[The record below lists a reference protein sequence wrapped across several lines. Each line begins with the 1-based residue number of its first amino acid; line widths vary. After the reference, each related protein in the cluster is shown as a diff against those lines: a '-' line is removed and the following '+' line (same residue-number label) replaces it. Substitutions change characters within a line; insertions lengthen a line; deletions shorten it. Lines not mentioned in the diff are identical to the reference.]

1 MMRQIKLFVI
11 PVFLLLVFV
20 CLITVFLPSQVM
32 VSKTITI
39 NADQETVAAEIRDFN
54 NWKNWFPLFQDKN
67 ISVHIR
73 QNHDTAYAILTAAN
87 QKKLVFTL
95 INASSEHINIILSGA
110 NNASENYEFILKTN
124 ANGETHITWNVNTK
138 LKWYPWKKLA
148 GVFMDK
154 IKGPQYE
161 AVLQNLKAASENPAH

>member
-1 MMRQIKLFVI
+1 MRQIKLFVI

-32 VSKTITI
+32 VSKTVTI

-54 NWKNWFPLFQDKN
+54 NWKSWFPLFRDKN
-67 ISVHIR
+67 ISVDIK
-73 QNHDTAYAILTAAN
+73 QNDDTAYAILTGAN
-87 QKKLVFTL
+87 QKKLVLIL
-95 INASSEHINIILSGA
+95 INALSGRINIVLSST
-110 NNASENYEFILKTN
+110 NNVNENYEFILKTN

-161 AVLQNLKAASENPAH
+161 AVLQNLKTASENPAH